1 MTISLKD
8 LAETVR
14 FRTHNLKI
22 LGSNPVSLT
31 ISNLRILSQ
40 VIGKINTHI
49 FNLQTYIQCRIFI
62 IACAL
67 TLINQRIVVW

>member
-22 LGSNPVSLT
+22 LGFNPGALT
-31 ISNLRILSQ
+31 NSFLRILFQ
-40 VIGKINTHI
+40 VIGKGNTHI
-49 FNLQTYIQCRIFI
+49 FNLQTYIYNVGI
-62 IACAL
+62 L
-67 TLINQRIVVW
+67 LLLVHLH